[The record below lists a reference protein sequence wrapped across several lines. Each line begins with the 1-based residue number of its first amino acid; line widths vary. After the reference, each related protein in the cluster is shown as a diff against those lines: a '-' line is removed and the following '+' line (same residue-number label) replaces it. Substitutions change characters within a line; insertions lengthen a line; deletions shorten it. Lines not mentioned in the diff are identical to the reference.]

1 MWKGESQENKIHG
14 GPGLERQIGGWH
26 LGTHD
31 FVATTASHLHGKN
44 VFNITRK
51 RLRCNFVW
59 AHLHLIHYFQKNMWK
74 GESGR
79 EWNPWGLRVGKPNWG
94 GDTSGP
100 TTLLLPL
107 PPICLV
113 FFFRTFRE
121 IAIQFCLGTYAFEP
135 QENKIKWGWPPGW
148 IWVVGGLKKKRQAPK
163 TAHCEILDWL
173 VLGVNS

>member
-1 MWKGESQENKIHG
+1 MGSEGWKAK
-14 GPGLERQIGGWH
+14 L
-26 LGTHD
+26 
-31 FVATTASHLHGKN
+31 
-44 VFNITRK
+44 
-51 RLRCNFVW
+51 
-59 AHLHLIHYFQKNMWK
+59 
-74 GESGR
+74 
-79 EWNPWGLRVGKPNWG
+79 G

-113 FFFRTFRE
+113 FLFRTFRE

>member
-1 MWKGESQENKIHG
+1 MKSMGSEGWKAK
-14 GPGLERQIGGWH
+14 L
-26 LGTHD
+26 
-31 FVATTASHLHGKN
+31 
-44 VFNITRK
+44 
-51 RLRCNFVW
+51 
-59 AHLHLIHYFQKNMWK
+59 
-74 GESGR
+74 
-79 EWNPWGLRVGKPNWG
+79 G
-94 GDTSGP
+94 GDTWGP

-121 IAIQFCLGTYAFEP
+121 IAIQFCLGTYAFEH

-148 IWVVGGLKKKRQAPK
+148 IWVAGGLKKKRQAPK

>member
-1 MWKGESQENKIHG
+1 MGSEGWKAK
-14 GPGLERQIGGWH
+14 L
-26 LGTHD
+26 
-31 FVATTASHLHGKN
+31 
-44 VFNITRK
+44 
-51 RLRCNFVW
+51 
-59 AHLHLIHYFQKNMWK
+59 
-74 GESGR
+74 
-79 EWNPWGLRVGKPNWG
+79 G

-163 TAHCEILDWL
+163 TAHREILDWIVPVCTAQGGSGSFKDRKPIGGWL
-173 VLGVNS
+173 L